1 MAPPKRK
8 GVKFP
13 FQVSICMW
21 IDLLGYGSQISNAE
35 FNPLHPD
42 ALSAIRRIKRFHE
55 TVAECS
61 SRNFPTL
68 VMNDGAV
75 AYRDLS
81 LRSNQN
87 TYEFLRSSCDLF
99 SKIRAVDTQSG
110 HPGPRAVM
118 AVGFRVLGRKVEVD
132 PTTGLLKSILRKF
145 NDGAISA
152 NQAIL
157 EASKAQRKFD
167 IVPQLQA
174 NFAFTKAYAA
184 EASGKAG
191 GIEGSNLF
199 IDSAIFDT
207 DIPLWFE
214 FNEKVDW
221 KHPSLNMDAQFLK
234 MTEKPDITWPNMQ
247 DSKVRD
253 GLSVAKFIAKD
264 DDVLSKLRA
273 SSSTV
278 SS

>member
-8 GVKFP
+8 GLKFP

-21 IDLLGYGSQISNAE
+21 IDLLGYGSQISNAK

-42 ALSAIRRIKRFHE
+42 ALSAIRRIKSFHE
-55 TVAECS
+55 TVAKCS

-81 LRSNQN
+81 LRSNRN
-87 TYEFLRSSCDLF
+87 TYEFLRSSHDLF
-99 SKIRAVDTQSG
+99 SKIKAVETRSN
-110 HPGPRAVM
+110 HPGPRGVI

-132 PTTGLLKSILRKF
+132 PTTGLLQSILRRF
-145 NDGAISA
+145 RDGAISA
-152 NQAIL
+152 HQAIL

-167 IVPQLQA
+167 IVPQLQS

-191 GIEGSNLF
+191 GIVGSNLY
-199 IDSAIFDT
+199 IDSAIFET
-207 DIPLWFE
+207 DVPPWFE
-214 FNEKVDW
+214 FNEKVEW
-221 KHPSLNMDAQFLK
+221 QHPNLNLDAQFLK
-234 MTEKPDITWPNMQ
+234 VNENPITWPNMQ

-278 SS
+278 SL

>member
-1 MAPPKRK
+1 MSPPKRK
-8 GVKFP
+8 GIKFP

-21 IDLLGYGSQISNAE
+21 IDLLGYGAQISKSY
-35 FNPLHPD
+35 FNPLHPES
-42 ALSAIRRIKRFHE
+42 LSAIRRIKRFH
-55 TVAECS
+55 TIVAECS

-68 VMNDGAV
+68 VMNDGAA

-87 TYEFLRSSCDLF
+87 TYEFLNSACDLF
-99 SKIRAVDTQSG
+99 SKVKAEDTHSG
-110 HPGPRAVM
+110 HPGPRAVI
-118 AVGFRVLGRKVEVD
+118 AVGFRVLGRKVEAD

-145 NDGAISA
+145 EDGAISA

-157 EASKAQRKFD
+157 EASRVQRKFD

-184 EASGKAG
+184 EDSGKAC

-199 IDSAIFDT
+199 VDSAIFDK
-207 DIPLWFE
+207 DMPAWFKFDE
-214 FNEKVDW
+214 EINW
-221 KHPSLNMDAQFLK
+221 KHPKLNMDAKFFK
-234 MTEKPDITWPNMQ
+234 MNDGLIGTWPGMV
-247 DSKVRD
+247 DSKLRD

-264 DDVLSKLRA
+264 DDVLNKLRSSHSAAA
-273 SSSTV
+273 S
-278 SS
+278 